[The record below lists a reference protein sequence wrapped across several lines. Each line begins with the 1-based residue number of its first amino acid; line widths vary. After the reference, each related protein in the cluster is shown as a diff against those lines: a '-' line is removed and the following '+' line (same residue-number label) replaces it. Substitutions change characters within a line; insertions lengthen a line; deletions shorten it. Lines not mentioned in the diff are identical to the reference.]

1 MGTKKKQA
9 LILYPKQKLRYQ
21 IPLLWAPL
29 VCLRLE
35 SPELKEEEPPSLEPK
50 LEQLFIALAPGL
62 GQDPGPLGGAARPT
76 LLVCW

>member
-9 LILYPKQKLRYQ
+9 LILYPKQKPRYQ
-21 IPLLWAPL
+21 IPLPWAPF
-29 VCLRLE
+29 VCLGLE
-35 SPELKEEEPPSLEPK
+35 FPEPKEEEPPPLELQ
-50 LEQLFIALAPGL
+50 LEQLFTALAPGL